1 MKASDEK
8 GAILGIVLIYMLLMT
23 VLGYGILHL
32 SYANSIQTNK
42 SVFSNQAFWLADAGI
57 EQVLCKLTTDSPA
70 GYRQNPT
77 GFSGSGEIL
86 NNYNGNYTVS
96 VNNSDPDLTVF
107 TSRGTYGQL
116 NNRSVSYTL
125 PKAFFSPLYY
135 DKNAHCDAGITFQ
148 GGAPTSGTVPASMDL
163 SYYSNA
169 AQAAGQYNSGNKTFS
184 AGVYSGIWYIA
195 GRATIGNGVTI
206 NGSVVTT
213 NGIDF
218 NGNNIVISPTLPYP
232 ALVTNGNLNIS
243 NNSDITVKG
252 VVYVGGNILAQ
263 NNSYSSFTG
272 TIITGGNVNY
282 QQAQAVVVTYDPA
295 VITNPPPGLDFPGM
309 PGAGGSYWREVPS

>member
-1 MKASDEK
+1 MKASDKK
-8 GAILGIVLIYMLLMT
+8 GVILGIVLIYMLIMT
-23 VLGYGILHL
+23 ILGYGILHL

-70 GYRQNPT
+70 GYRQSPT
-77 GFSGSGEIL
+77 GFSGSGGIL
-86 NNYNGNYTVS
+86 NNYNGNYAVS
-96 VNNSDPDLTVF
+96 VDKGDPDLTIF

-125 PKAFFSPLYY
+125 PNAFFSPLYY
-135 DKNAHCDAGITFQ
+135 DKNAHCDEGITFQ
-148 GGAPTSGTVPASMDL
+148 GGAPTPGTVPSSMDL

-169 AQAAGQYNSGNKTFS
+169 AQAAGQYVPGNKTFS
-184 AGVYSGIWYIA
+184 AGVYSGIWYV
-195 GRATIGNGVTI
+195 GRRATIESGVTI
-206 NGSVVTT
+206 NGSVIAA

-218 NGNNIVISPTLPYP
+218 NGSNIVINPTLPYP
-232 ALVTNGNLNIS
+232 ALVTNGNLNI
-243 NNSDITVKG
+243 NSDSAITVRG

-282 QQAQAVVVTYDPA
+282 QNAQAVVVTYDPA
-295 VITNPPPGLDFPGM
+295 VISNPPPGLDFPGM
-309 PGAGGSYWREVPS
+309 PSAGDSYWREVPS